1 MTLDRWQIIEELY
14 HSALECPTS
23 ERDAYL
29 KEACAGDDELFN
41 ELTSLLAANG
51 KADSFFESSA
61 VSFIPGLQ
69 IIRQIE
75 LHPGLKIGRYEIRE
89 LLGRGASGQIYLA
102 NDTKLGNRSVAIKIL
117 SPECT
122 IDQNKLRR
130 FKQEACAAAQLENKH
145 IAKIYDFEEYDGIH
159 LIIMEYICGMTL
171 RQRLAQSQ
179 MDMTEAV
186 NIAIQVGEAL
196 IEAHDK
202 GIIHRDIKPEN
213 IMLRPD
219 GSVSVLDFG
228 IAKLLRLSEPDLDS
242 IALPKTGTGM
252 IIGTPHYMSHEQAHG
267 KNVDSRTDIWSLG
280 VVLYELLT
288 CHTPFEGE
296 SDLSV
301 LLSIAQKE
309 PLPLSRFIAQAP
321 DELQKI
327 INKALAKDPGKRY
340 QSVSELLTD
349 LQKFKNKPNLSSV
362 KSLRGL
368 KRQRKNIEIL
378 AVMPFVYPKD
388 NVDAEYLG
396 DGIPESIIH
405 SFTRLERGRLKVLS
419 KSITFRYKD
428 KEVYPCDIGREL
440 NVHAAVLGKVIQFSD
455 RLIVRAE
462 LVDTSDE
469 SEIWGEQYETL
480 LSDIIQVQK
489 EIALRISE
497 GLQLK
502 LSGREKKRIAKVYP
516 QNAQANLYY
525 MRGRHCADKRTK
537 EYLLKAIDY
546 FQHAIGLDDNYGLA
560 YVGLADV
567 YGVLSYFS
575 VISPKEAFEKA
586 KEATLK
592 ALKIDNN
599 LAEAHASLAV
609 IKHAY
614 DWDWRASEIEF
625 KRALKLNPNYANT
638 YYKIGWCLIIN
649 GRTEEA
655 IEFAKRAHQLDPLS
669 AVIATRIGTFLY
681 FARQYDQA
689 IEQCQKVLKSEP
701 KYVQAHLFLG
711 MAFEQK
717 GMYKEAISSL
727 QEAVRLSLQEGGGDD
742 TESLATLGHSY
753 AVAGERAAAEMIIN
767 ELNERSLKRFI
778 SPFYIA
784 KIFTGLGEKDIAF
797 EWLEKSFL
805 EREEW
810 ITYLGVNP
818 VMDILRSDARFRSL
832 MARIGLIP

>member
-1 MTLDRWQIIEELY
+1 MTLDRWQVIEELY
-14 HSALECPTS
+14 HSALERPAS
-23 ERDAYL
+23 EREAFL
-29 KEACAGDDELFN
+29 VEACASDELLLR
-41 ELTSLLAANG
+41 ELVSLLAANG

-61 VSFIPGLQ
+61 VSVLPNSQ
-69 IIRQIE
+69 IIRSKE
-75 LHPGLKIGRYEIRE
+75 LPAGLKIGRYEIRE

-102 NDTKLGNRSVAIKIL
+102 NDTKLGNRTVALKIL
-117 SPECT
+117 SAEYT
-122 IDQNKLRR
+122 VDQNKVMR

-145 IAKIYDFEEYDGIH
+145 IAKIYDFEEHDGIH
-159 LIIMEYICGMTL
+159 LIIMEYIYGMTL
-171 RQRLAQSQ
+171 RQRLAQSRV
-179 MDMTEAV
+179 DVVEVV
-186 NIAIQVGEAL
+186 NIAIQVSEAL

-219 GSVSVLDFG
+219 GTVSVLDFG
-228 IAKLLRLSEPDLDS
+228 IAKLLRLSEPDS
-242 IALPKTGTGM
+242 EAMAHPMTETGM
-252 IIGTPHYMSHEQAHG
+252 IIGTPLYMSHEQAHG

-280 VVLYELLT
+280 VVLYEMLT

-296 SDLSV
+296 SDLSI
-301 LLSIAQKE
+301 LCSIAQE
-309 PLPLSRFIAQAP
+309 DPPPLIRYVADAP

-349 LQKFKNKPNLSSV
+349 LQKFKNKPKLSQAQSP
-362 KSLRGL
+362 RRH
-368 KRQRKNIEIL
+368 KRQRKNFEIL

-388 NVDAEYLG
+388 NLDAEYLG

-405 SFTRLERGRLKVLS
+405 SFTRLERGQFRVLS
-419 KSITFRYKD
+419 KSLTFRYKN
-428 KEVYPCDIGREL
+428 KEVDPYELGREL
-440 NVHAAVLGKVIQFSD
+440 NVHAAVLGRVLQFSD

-497 GLQLK
+497 ALQLT
-502 LSGREKKRIAKVYP
+502 LTSREKKKIAKVYP

-525 MRGRHCADKRTK
+525 MRGRYCADKRTK
-537 EYLLKAIDY
+537 DYLLKAIEY
-546 FQHAIGLDDNYGLA
+546 FKHAIGLDHNYGLA

-592 ALKIDNN
+592 ALQLDNN
-599 LAEAHASLAV
+599 FAEAHASLAV

-614 DWDWRASEIEF
+614 DWDWHASESEF
-625 KRALKLNPNYANT
+625 KHAIKLNPHYANT

-649 GRTEEA
+649 GRTDEA
-655 IEFAKRAHQLDPLS
+655 IEFAKRAHELDPLS
-669 AVIATRIGTFLY
+669 TVIATRIGTFLY
-681 FARQYDQA
+681 FARKYDQA
-689 IEQCQKVLKSEP
+689 IEQCQKVLESEP
-701 KYVQAHLFLG
+701 QYVQAHLFLG

-717 GMYKEAISSL
+717 GMYQHAIASL
-727 QEAVRLSLQEGGGDD
+727 KEAVRLSLQDGGDDD
-742 TESLATLGHSY
+742 TESLAALGHSY
-753 AVAGERAAAEMIIN
+753 AVAGDRSAAEMIIN
-767 ELNERSLKRFI
+767 ELRARSTKRFI
-778 SPFYIA
+778 SPYYIA
-784 KIFTGLGEKDIAF
+784 KIFAGLGENDSAF

-810 ITYLGVNP
+810 MTYLVVNP
-818 VMDILRSDARFRSL
+818 VMDALRGDPRFVNL
-832 MARIGLIP
+832 MIRIGLIP